1 MASKKRILY
10 VGGLSEE
17 VTEEV
22 LQAAFIPFGEISD
35 INMPIDYKTGTHRG
49 FSFLEFELQE
59 DSNAAVDNM
68 HEAELYGRTITVNHA
83 KDKQLNERSMKPVWS
98 EESWLQK
105 HGENAT
111 EVDDG
116 QATLENGEAMAVDRA
131 SADKASDDQTS
142 EGRNPIV
149 FLDMSVGGKAVGR
162 ITIELRKD
170 VVPKTA
176 ANFLGLCTHSKGYG
190 YRGSTFHR
198 VIPQFMLQGGDF
210 TKHNGTGGK
219 SIYGGKFD
227 DENFTL
233 KHTGPGIL
241 SCANSGPNT
250 NASQFFICT
259 EKTDWLDNKHVVFG
273 KVVQGMD
280 VVRKIEA
287 VGSQSG
293 KTTKK
298 VVVEDCGKL

>member
-1 MASKKRILY
+1 MASNKRILY
-10 VGGLSEE
+10 VGGLAEE
-17 VTEEV
+17 CTEQV
-22 LQAAFIPFGEISD
+22 LKAAFVPFGEVAD
-35 INMPIDYKTGTHRG
+35 INMPIDYKSGTHRG
-49 FSFLEFELQE
+49 FAFVEFETAE

-68 HEAELYGRTITVNHA
+68 HESELFGRTLAVNHA

-98 EESWLQK
+98 EESWLQQHDQK
-105 HGENAT
+105 AQIAADEGEAT
-111 EVDDG
+111 ET
-116 QATLENGEAMAVDRA
+116 AEAMEKEMLAKESQDE
-131 SADKASDDQTS
+131 QQP

-149 FLDMSVGGKAVGR
+149 FFDISINGKAAGR
-162 ITIELRKD
+162 ITMELRKD

-176 ANFLGLCTHSKGYG
+176 ANFLALCTHSKGFG
-190 YRGSTFHR
+190 YKGSSFHR

-233 KHTGPGIL
+233 KHTSPGTL
-241 SCANSGPNT
+241 SMANSGPNT
-250 NASQFFICT
+250 NGSQFFICT

-280 VVRKIEA
+280 IVRNVES

-293 KTTKK
+293 KTSKK
-298 VVVEDCGKL
+298 VVIENCGKL